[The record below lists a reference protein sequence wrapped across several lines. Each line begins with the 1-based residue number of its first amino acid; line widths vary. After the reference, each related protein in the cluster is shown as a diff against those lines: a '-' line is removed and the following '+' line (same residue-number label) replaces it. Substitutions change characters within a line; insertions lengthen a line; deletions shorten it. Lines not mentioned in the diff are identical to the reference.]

1 MPHQT
6 DHSFSV
12 IARQQLPWLY
22 SLARRV
28 AGNRAEDV
36 VQDCL
41 IRAYKA
47 YGSLEDVQAA
57 PALVPSDPD
66 QLRPRHASQGEAA
79 C

>member
-47 YGSLEDVQAA
+47 YGSLEDV
-57 PALVPSDPD
+57 
-66 QLRPRHASQGEAA
+66 
-79 C
+79 